1 MVSFKILTTAS
12 LALAGLISGHPGEAH
27 DHHKMAKK
35 LKTRDAVANLGR
47 RSLNQCSG
55 SESAQALK
63 KRAISRR
70 ARKVEDLRKRLGIT
84 TPPRKYRRD
93 AEALSGWEAVNHNM
107 TGISQYDMFTPLE
120 TVFDANSSCVLAP
133 EITAG
138 PYYIV
143 GEYLRSNVI
152 EAEFCD
158 GVPLFLEVQYV
169 DVSTCEALPKL
180 AIDVWNCN
188 ATGVYSGV
196 SAGAGPNTTFLRGI
210 QITDHDGVAQFET
223 IFPGHYSG
231 RAVHTHLLTHTN
243 ASVLSNG
250 TISVWNSPVTHI
262 GQLFWPDDLREE
274 VEALHPYNTNEVEVT
289 TNDEDMWSVLQ
300 ADESYDPFPQFV
312 YLGDTVEQGL
322 FAWIQI
328 GINGTADY
336 TSDEYYG
343 VAGYLDENGGH
354 ELDSG
359 IGGGGE
365 GGPPGGTSGTPPNGA
380 SGTPPGLPSQTP

>member
-1 MVSFKILTTAS
+1 MVSLRFLAATG
-12 LALAGLISGHPGEAH
+12 LALSGLVSGHPGEAH
-27 DHHKMAKK
+27 DHHKMARAI
-35 LKTRDAVANLGR
+35 KTRDTVANLGG
-47 RSLNQCSG
+47 RSLNRCSN
-55 SESAQALK
+55 SEGAQALK
-63 KRAISRR
+63 KRAITRR
-70 ARKVEDLRKRLGIT
+70 ARKVEDLRKRLGIKSA
-84 TPPRKYRRD
+84 PRKYRRD
-93 AEALSGWEAVNHNM
+93 AEALSNWEAVNHNM
-107 TGISQYDMFTPLE
+107 TGLSTNDMFTPLE
-120 TVFDANSSCVLAP
+120 TVFDANSSCVLSP

-152 EAEFCD
+152 EKEWCD

-169 DVSTCEALPKL
+169 DVSTCAPLPRL

-196 SAGAGPNTTFLRGI
+196 SAGAGPDTTFLRGI

-223 IFPGHYSG
+223 IFPGHYEG

-274 VEALHPYNTNEVEVT
+274 VEKLHPYNTNEVEVT

-300 ADESYDPFPQFV
+300 ADDSYDPFPQFV
-312 YLGDTVEQGL
+312 YLGDTVEEGL

-328 GINGTADY
+328 GINATADY
-336 TSDEYYG
+336 STDDYYG
-343 VAGYLDENGGH
+343 VAGYLAEDGGH

-359 IGGGGE
+359 IGGGGGE
-365 GGPPGGTSGTPPNGA
+365 GGPPGGSGTPP
-380 SGTPPGLPSQTP
+380 SGGFPSQTPSSSA